1 MINKIIFLLFLTS
14 CLFSGGSGGSWFE
27 SWLYPDT
34 GLFFW
39 SVITF
44 LIVFVILRWKAWGPL
59 MQALDDRET
68 KIRDSLNKAEKIVQ
82 DQEKSTKENEIIL
95 NQAREEAKAIVSQAK
110 DAGEKLKLKLEEDGH
125 IKYDELLSNA
135 TDQIETEKQKALN
148 DIKKMVVEV
157 ALNASEKVIKRN
169 LNNED
174 NKKMI
179 QETVDSFNQNNE

>member
-1 MINKIIFLLFLTS
+1 MINKILFLLFLTS
-14 CLFSGGSGGSWFE
+14 SLFSSGSGGSWFE

-59 MQALDDRET
+59 MQALDDREAQ
-68 KIRDSLNKAEKIVQ
+68 IRDSLNKAEKITQ
-82 DQEKSTKENEIIL
+82 EQEKSTQKNEAIL
-95 NQAREEAKAIVSQAK
+95 TQAREEAKDIVIQAK
-110 DAGEKLKLKLEEDGH
+110 EAGEKLKLKLEENGRT
-125 IKYDELLSNA
+125 KYDEFLSNA
-135 TDQIETEKQKALN
+135 TAQIETEKQKALN
-148 DIKKMVVEV
+148 DVKKMVIEI
-157 ALNASEKVIKRN
+157 AISASEKVIKRN

-179 QETVDSFNQNNE
+179 QNTVDSFNQKN

>member
-1 MINKIIFLLFLTS
+1 MINKILFLLFLTS
-14 CLFSGGSGGSWFE
+14 CLFSSGSGGSWFE

-59 MQALDDRET
+59 MQALDNREAQ
-68 KIRDSLNKAEKIVQ
+68 IRDSLNKAEKITQ
-82 DQEKSTKENEIIL
+82 EQEKSTRKNEAL
-95 NQAREEAKAIVSQAK
+95 LSQAREEARGIVTQAK
-110 DAGEKLKLKLEEDGH
+110 EAGEKLKIKLEEDGH
-125 IKYDELLSNA
+125 TKYNELLSNA
-135 TDQIETEKQKALN
+135 TDQIETEKKKALN
-148 DIKKMVVEV
+148 DIKKMVVEI
-157 ALNASEKVIKRN
+157 AINASEKVIKRN

-179 QETVDSFNQNNE
+179 QDTVDSFNQKN